1 MLLTMTVG
9 LSGCVY
15 VSGGFNP
22 FGQRRQ
28 RLQETTVSGQGRDKV
43 LLLDVSGM
51 ITGGEGRSGLW
62 RREGTVARMQEALRA
77 AGEDK
82 RIRAVVLRVRSPGGE
97 VTASDTV
104 FREIMA
110 FKEKTGIPV
119 IAALL
124 GVATSGAYYVAL
136 AADEIV
142 ATPTTVTGSVG
153 VILVGLNVEG
163 LMGKLGIEDQT
174 VKSGEYKDLLS
185 PLRPTNPA
193 ERAIVQG
200 VIDEMQRRFL
210 TLVAARRPAVTPD
223 NMRRI
228 GDGRIFTASQA
239 ADLGMIDRVGYV
251 DEAIDAAMAAA
262 GVREARVVMLHR
274 PSEYRENVYSRAAP
288 PPEANPG
295 GAGFVSLTLGLP
307 QNLGPDF
314 LYLWAPAL
322 QSQE

>member
-1 MLLTMTVG
+1 MLLAMVMG

-15 VSGGFNP
+15 VSGGINP

-28 RLQETTVSGQGRDKV
+28 HLQETTVSGEGRDKI

-51 ITGGEGRSGLW
+51 ITGGEERVGLW
-62 RREGTVARMQEALRA
+62 RREGTVARVQEALRV
-77 AGEDK
+77 AGQD
-82 RIRAVVLRVRSPGGE
+82 RRMCAVVLRVRSPGGE

-104 FREIMA
+104 FREIMS
-110 FKEKTGIPV
+110 FKEETGLPV

-124 GVATSGAYYVAL
+124 GVATSGAYYIAL

-142 ATPTTVTGSVG
+142 ASPTTVTGSVG
-153 VILVGLNVEG
+153 VILVGLNIEG
-163 LMGKLGIEDQT
+163 LMGKLGIADET

-185 PLRPTNPA
+185 PLRPTNPE

-200 VIDEMQRRFL
+200 VIDEMQHRFL
-210 TLVAARRPAVTPD
+210 TLVSTRRPGTTPED
-223 NMRRI
+223 LRRI
-228 GDGRIFTASQA
+228 ADGRIFTASQA

-251 DEAIDAAMAAA
+251 DDAIDAAMAAA
-262 GVREARVVMLHR
+262 GIREARVVMLHR

-288 PPEANPG
+288 ASEASPR

-307 QNLGPDF
+307 QNLGPEF
-314 LYLWAPAL
+314 MYLWAPAL